1 MNTAELM
8 QAVHDAGCEFDCKVY
23 GDLYEYLREIDEVWV
38 MLPAAFAWV
47 QQSDSPN
54 NSRLFASFYHVHN
67 KTGLNA
73 SYDSWRIGS
82 IYSKLNTVYDYPTG
96 EAGHERIPVAIELNE
111 GDNPFKERDRL
122 THPGAITMILRDLV
136 DEAREITKE
145 IKATNVR
152 AAAKEYEA

>member
-1 MNTAELM
+1 MFTLT
-8 QAVHDAGCEFDCKVY
+8 
-23 GDLYEYLREIDEVWV
+23 L
-38 MLPAAFAWV
+38 
-47 QQSDSPN
+47 
-54 NSRLFASFYHVHN
+54 
-67 KTGLNA
+67 
-73 SYDSWRIGS
+73 
-82 IYSKLNTVYDYPTG
+82 TG